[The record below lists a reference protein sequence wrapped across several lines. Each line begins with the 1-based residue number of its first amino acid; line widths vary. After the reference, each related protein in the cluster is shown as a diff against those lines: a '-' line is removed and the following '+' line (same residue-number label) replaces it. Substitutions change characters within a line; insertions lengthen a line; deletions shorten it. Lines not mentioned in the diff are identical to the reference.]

1 MGFKF
6 RKSIKIGAAR
16 INFSKSGVGA
26 SVGVKGFRLGRNAKG
41 QNYVSASIPG
51 TGVGYEAR
59 SKSAG
64 RKPENM
70 PMEVMAPKTEDSQ
83 TRNTK
88 PRGVQ
93 WIDNNKAKLN
103 RYLAFGFA
111 GASLLAVLAYCK
123 SQIPV
128 QVQAPKIPAVVA
140 VPKPFDDAEFVG
152 KMRDNAI
159 NRDRPSRE
167 FINDIADQP
176 RSHYQMFLNVCKL
189 SDQGKNSTSAIYPIK
204 ELTQDA
210 AHKNGFE
217 LDEQVAQD
225 YASAINGAAIS
236 MGCDRTAPVEIDP
249 N

>member
-6 RKSIKIGAAR
+6 RKSIKVGAAR
-16 INFSKSGVGA
+16 INFSKSGVGI
-26 SVGVKGFRLGRNAKG
+26 SVGVKGLRLGRNAKG
-41 QNYVSASIPG
+41 QNYISASIPG

-59 SKSAG
+59 SQSA
-64 RKPENM
+64 RPKPKNM
-70 PMEVMAPKTEDSQ
+70 PVEVMASETEDSQ
-83 TRNTK
+83 TRSAK
-88 PRGVQ
+88 PGGVQ
-93 WIDNNKAKLN
+93 WIGNNKAKLN

-111 GASLLAVLAYCK
+111 GASLLAVLGYCQ

-128 QVQAPKIPAVVA
+128 QVQAPETPAVVA
-140 VPKPFDDAEFVG
+140 APKPFDDAEFVG

-189 SDQGKNSTSAIYPIK
+189 SDQGKNSSSAIYPIK

-217 LDEQVAQD
+217 LDEKVAHD
-225 YASAINGAAIS
+225 YASAVNGAAIS
-236 MGCDRTAPVEIDP
+236 MGCGRTAPDYFERD
-249 N
+249 